1 MIDANKK
8 ARTEDGIPVATAGT
22 APPPADNLAPA
33 ALEGFV
39 QDDVSRP
46 VSNLMPCYSRHT
58 PSAII
63 VAGDGTDRTDAMRR
77 LSSGRIFGA
86 AAVWVGTKAD
96 QDRVYE
102 MMMESNKA
110 AKKYDSGPQ
119 KVYFRVTD
127 ENNWPTHPYGVT
139 LNIGAGAAS
148 SPSKGLKRKKAPV
161 SVIDPDRNRHERV
174 DNLAPRALE
183 GFVQDDVSRPISN
196 LMPCYSRRTPSAIIV
211 AGDGTDRTDAMRRLT
226 SGRIF
231 GAAAVWV
238 GTKAYQDRVYEIMME
253 SNKAAKK
260 YDSGPQKDYCR
271 VTDEK
276 NWPTHPYGVTLN
288 MGLQRKKSPGSA
300 IVK

>member
-1 MIDANKK
+1 M
-8 ARTEDGIPVATAGT
+8 
-22 APPPADNLAPA
+22 
-33 ALEGFV
+33 
-39 QDDVSRP
+39 
-46 VSNLMPCYSRHT
+46 
-58 PSAII
+58 
-63 VAGDGTDRTDAMRR
+63 
-77 LSSGRIFGA
+77 
-86 AAVWVGTKAD
+86 
-96 QDRVYE
+96 
-102 MMMESNKA
+102 
-110 AKKYDSGPQ
+110 
-119 KVYFRVTD
+119 
-127 ENNWPTHPYGVT
+127 
-139 LNIGAGAAS
+139 
-148 SPSKGLKRKKAPV
+148 
-161 SVIDPDRNRHERV
+161 
-174 DNLAPRALE
+174 
-183 GFVQDDVSRPISN
+183 
-196 LMPCYSRRTPSAIIV
+196 